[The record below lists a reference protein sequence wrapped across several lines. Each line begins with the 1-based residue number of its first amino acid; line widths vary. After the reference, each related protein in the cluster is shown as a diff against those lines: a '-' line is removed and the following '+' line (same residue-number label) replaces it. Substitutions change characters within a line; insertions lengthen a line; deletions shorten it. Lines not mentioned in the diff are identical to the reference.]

1 MVVAGGLLLLS
12 AGPARIAAED
22 APVVRA
28 APATKPAR
36 PKVRRRLAG
45 RVPATVR
52 RPAGPRA
59 TGNVAR
65 MLKRF
70 EVKCV
75 PFDWRMTPWDAT
87 AGREV
92 YALEFPTPI
101 PSPVKRNNTVHCEY
115 FPAAGTGRRPAVIV
129 LHILDGRFRVARGI
143 SQTLRSAG
151 ISTLLV
157 KMPYYGPRRP
167 ADRAVLKQ
175 LGNDPDKA
183 VDVVVQAVADIRRA
197 ARWLA
202 TCDEVDP
209 NRIGLCGV
217 SLGGF
222 AAALAGGVDGR
233 FGRVAIVLAGGRLD
247 KIVTGRA
254 REVRVLREDIRRRKW
269 TPAKLKRILEPI
281 EPMTYAS
288 RLKSSRVLMIAAKR
302 DKIVPPICAESLAR
316 ASGAKITWYPAS
328 HYTMVAFL
336 PAALVQLV
344 MHFQG
349 SD

>member
-1 MVVAGGLLLLS
+1 MLLS
-12 AGPARIAAED
+12 AGPARIAAAE

-36 PKVRRRLAG
+36 PKVQRRLAG
-45 RVPATVR
+45 CVPVTVR
-52 RPAGPRA
+52 RPPGPRA
-59 TGNVAR
+59 AGEVAR

-75 PFDWRMTPWDAT
+75 PFDWRMKALDAT

-92 YALEFPTPI
+92 YTLEFPTPI

-115 FPAAGTGRRPAVIV
+115 FPAAGAGRVPGVIV
-129 LHILDGRFRVARGI
+129 LHILDGRFRVARGV
-143 SQTLRSAG
+143 SQALRGAG

-157 KMPYYGPRRP
+157 KMPYYGPRCP
-167 ADRAVLKQ
+167 ADPAVLKK
-175 LGNDPDKA
+175 LGNDPETA
-183 VDVVVQAVADIRRA
+183 IGVVVQAVADIRRA

-209 NRIGLCGV
+209 DRVGLCGV

-222 AAALAGGVDGR
+222 AAALTGGVDGG

-247 KIVTGRA
+247 KVITGPA
-254 REVRVLREDIRRRKW
+254 REVRALREEIQRRKW